1 MKKLLLTLF
10 NVILCLVALAQNN
23 GTVRGIVTDKDS
35 KETLIGATVTL
46 KNEKKTFKLAVS
58 TGLDG
63 SYVFKNVPAG
73 KYEVEAKFVAYKD
86 EDKDFD
92 LKAGETK
99 IISLQIE
106 SKSSSLDEVKISGKS
121 DEGGDYKSRSIERK
135 SDQVLNAVSARA
147 IEISPDLTIANV
159 TQRVSGVS
167 IERSNNGEGQYAII
181 RGMDK
186 RYNYTLVNGVKIPS
200 PDNKN
205 RYVPL
210 DIFPA
215 DIVDRME
222 VYKSLTPNLEGDAIG
237 GGINL
242 VLKDAPDRLTI
253 RANAAVGLAGTFAV
267 KNNFTAFDHAG
278 SAGLSPRISNGSNYT
293 ANISDFS
300 NGGFNYQTRHT
311 PVSTVLGFSIG
322 GRSANKKFGALAAA
336 SYQNTFRGTSTIF
349 YDTDVDRDTNEPA
362 LKSVQSRRYS
372 IQQERTGLHTRLD
385 YKFNKE
391 NKIDLYASYMNLA
404 QNEFRFQSDTTL
416 NLGRVGVGTGRV
428 TNTYRSTR
436 TVQQIFSAN
445 LHGEHK
451 LADKLEMNW
460 SAVYAKATANQPDQA
475 ILTIVTGRTAIL
487 DAAGNKIGS
496 AQNPAL
502 FNSTGAA
509 QSHIWAKNADEDKTG
524 FLNFIYK
531 PKIGD
536 TKVEFSVGG
545 MYRDKRRTS
554 NYDDYSLKLSGSTTQ
569 VYDGNINNNTFMVQ
583 TVGGSLNDPL
593 NYTFNEKIAAGYA
606 QFKFTLGKLQTL
618 GGVRYENTRQD
629 WVTSAKVDQ
638 TVGAIGSN
646 KYADLLPSLNFKYA
660 LGDKQNL
667 RLSYYSAI
675 SRPGFY
681 ELIPHT
687 GGNPDADYQELGNP
701 KLKRIT
707 SDNYDLRYEFFPKQ
721 LDQLLVGVFY
731 KDIKNPIEY
740 ALVNQATSIF
750 YTAGNFGNA
759 SNYGF
764 EMDFTKYISKFG
776 FRANYTFT
784 DSKITTPKTVLYR
797 DPVTTSY
804 TQRTEEQTRPLQGQS
819 KHIGNLS
826 LLFKDAVSGLDAQLA
841 AVYTGARIYTVS
853 PFLDNDVW
861 QKGTVTLDLSA
872 EQKITKSFSV
882 YIKINNLLNTPSELE
897 IRRPY
902 KITTA
907 TVNQDVA
914 NQTIGENVFIRKDEY
929 QQFYL
934 LGLRYKL

>member
-1 MKKLLLTLF
+1 MKRLLLTIAH
-10 NVILCLVALAQNN
+10 VIFCLIAMAQYDGTIR
-23 GTVRGIVTDKDS
+23 GTVIDKNT

-46 KNEKKTFKLAVS
+46 KNQSKTFKTSVS

-63 SYVFKNVPAG
+63 SYVFRNVKPG
-73 KYEVEAKFVAYKD
+73 KYQIEAKFVAYKD
-86 EDKDFD
+86 DEKDFE

-106 SKSSSLDEVKISGKS
+106 SKSSDLEEVKISGKS
-121 DEGGDYKSRSIERK
+121 DEGSDYKSRSIERK

-253 RANAAVGLAGTFAV
+253 RANAAVGMAGSLFNQDYTQ
-267 KNNFTAFDHAG
+267 FDH
-278 SAGLSPRISNGSNYT
+278 SASAKSSPRSVNGNAYSAT
-293 ANISDFS
+293 LADFPNS
-300 NGGFNYQTRHT
+300 AFNYSTKKA
-311 PVSTVLGFSIG
+311 PVSTVFGLSIG
-322 GRSANKKFGALAAA
+322 GRSTDKKFGALAAV
-336 SYQNTFRGTSTIF
+336 SYQNTYRGTSTIF
-349 YDTDVDRDTNEPA
+349 YDTDVDRATNEPA
-362 LKSVQSRRYS
+362 LKSVQARNYS
-372 IQQERTGLHTRLD
+372 IQQERTGLHAKLD
-385 YKFNKE
+385 YKFNKDH
-391 NKIDLYASYMNLA
+391 KIDLYASYMNLA
-404 QNEFRFQSDTTL
+404 QNQFRFQSDTTL
-416 NLGRVGVGTGRV
+416 NLGRVGMGTGRV
-428 TNTYRSTR
+428 SNTYRSSR
-436 TVQQIFSAN
+436 IVQQIFSTN
-445 LHGEHK
+445 LHGEHE
-451 LADKLEMNW
+451 LADHLDMNW
-460 SAVYAKATANQPDQA
+460 SLVYAKADANEPDRA
-475 ILTIVTGRTAIL
+475 SLNIVTGRTAIL
-487 DAAGNKIGS
+487 DAGGNKIGS
-496 AQNPAL
+496 TQNPAL

-509 QSHIWAKNADEDKTG
+509 QSHVWAKNSDEDKTAY
-524 FLNFIYK
+524 LNFIYK
-531 PKIGD
+531 PKIAD

-545 MYRDKRRTS
+545 MYRDKTRTS
-554 NYDDYSLKLSGSTTQ
+554 SYDDYSLRLSGSTTQ
-569 VYDGNINNNTFMVQ
+569 IYDGNINNNTFMVQ
-583 TVGGSLNDPL
+583 TVGGSPSDPL
-593 NYTFNEKIAAGYA
+593 NYNFKEKVAAAYA
-606 QFKFTLGKLQTL
+606 QFKFTIGKLQTL
-618 GGVRYENTRQD
+618 GGVRYENTQQD
-629 WVTSAKVDQ
+629 WVTSANANQ
-638 TVGAIGSN
+638 TVGAIGSK
-646 KYADLLPSLNFKYA
+646 KYDDLLPSLNFKYA

-667 RLSYYSAI
+667 RASYYSAI

-687 GGNPDADYQELGNP
+687 GGDPDADYQELGNP
-701 KLKRIT
+701 NLKRIT

-740 ALVNQATSIF
+740 ALVNQATSVF
-750 YTAGNFGNA
+750 YTAANFGNA

-764 EMDFTKYISKFG
+764 EVDFTKYISKFG

-784 DSKITTPKTVLYR
+784 DSKITTTKTVLYR
-797 DPVTTSY
+797 DAATTSL
-804 TQRTEEQTRPLQGQS
+804 TQRNEDQTRPLQGQS

-826 LLFKDAVSGLDAQLA
+826 LLFKDAKSGIDAQLA
-841 AVYTGARIYTVS
+841 AVYTGPRIYTVS
-853 PFLDNDVW
+853 PYLDNDIW
-861 QKGTVTLDLSA
+861 QKGTITLDLSA
-872 EQKITKSFSV
+872 EKKVSKNFSV
-882 YIKINNLLNTPSELE
+882 YVKVNNLLNTPSELE

-902 KITTA
+902 QVTA
-907 TVNQDVA
+907 STINQDVA
-914 NQTIGENVFIRKDEY
+914 NQTVGENVFVRKDEY
-929 QQFYL
+929 KQFYL

>member
-10 NVILCLVALAQNN
+10 NVIFCLMAFAQNN
-23 GTVRGIVTDKDS
+23 GTVRGIVTDKES
-35 KETLIGATVTL
+35 KETLIGATVIL
-46 KNEKKTFKLAVS
+46 KNEKKTFKVSAS

-73 KYEVEAKFVAYKD
+73 KYEVEAKYIAYKD
-86 EDKDFD
+86 EDKDFE
-92 LKAGETK
+92 LKAGEVK

-106 SKSSSLDEVKISGKS
+106 SKSSSLEEVKISGKS
-121 DEGGDYKSRSIERK
+121 DEGSDYKSRSIERK
-135 SDQVLNAVSARA
+135 ADQVLNAVSARA

-167 IERSNNGEGQYAII
+167 VERSNNGEGQYAII

-222 VYKSLTPNLEGDAIG
+222 VYKSLTPSLEGDAIG

-242 VLKDAPDRLTI
+242 VMKDAPERLTI
-253 RANAAVGLAGTFAV
+253 RANAAIGLAGAFFR
-267 KNNFTAFDHAG
+267 NNFTAFDHSG
-278 SAGLSPRISNGSNYT
+278 SASTSPRISNGNNYS
-293 ANISDFS
+293 ANISDFP
-300 NGGFNYQTRHT
+300 NGGFNYDSKKT
-311 PVSTVLGFSIG
+311 PVSSVFGFSIG
-322 GRSANKKFGALAAA
+322 GRSNNKKFGALVAA
-336 SYQNTFRGTSTIF
+336 SYQNTYRGTSTVF
-349 YDTDVDRDTNEPA
+349 YDTDVDRATNEPA
-362 LKSVQSRRYS
+362 LKSVQSRQYS
-372 IQQERTGLHTRLD
+372 TQQERTGLHAKLD
-385 YKFNKE
+385 YKFNKDH
-391 NKIDLYASYMNLA
+391 KIDLYASYMNLA
-404 QNEFRFQSDTTL
+404 QNQFRFQSDTTL
-416 NLGRVGVGTGRV
+416 NLGRVGAGTGRV
-428 TNTYRSTR
+428 SNTYRSSR
-436 TVQQIFSAN
+436 IVQQIFSTN
-445 LHGEHK
+445 LHGEHD
-451 LADKLEMNW
+451 LADHLEMNW
-460 SAVYAKATANQPDQA
+460 SLVYAKADANEPDRA
-475 ILTIVTGRTAIL
+475 TLNIVTGRTAVL
-487 DAAGNKIGS
+487 DGAGNKIGS
-496 AQNPAL
+496 TQNPAL

-509 QSHIWAKNADEDKTG
+509 QSHVWAKNADEDKTAY
-524 FLNFIYK
+524 LNFIYK

-545 MYRDKRRTS
+545 MYRDKTRTS
-554 NYDDYSLKLSGSTTQ
+554 SYDDYSLKLSGSTTQ

-583 TVGGSLNDPL
+583 TVGGSPSDPL
-593 NYTFNEKIAAGYA
+593 NYNFKEKIAAGYA
-606 QFKFTLGKLQTL
+606 QFKFTIGKLQTL
-618 GGVRYENTRQD
+618 GGVRYENTQQD
-629 WVTSAKVDQ
+629 WVTAANVNQ
-638 TVGAIGSN
+638 VVGAIGSK
-646 KYADLLPSLNFKYA
+646 KYDDLLPSLNFKYA

-687 GGNPDADYQELGNP
+687 GGDPDADYQELGNP
-701 KLKRIT
+701 NLKRIT

-731 KDIKNPIEY
+731 KNIKNPIEF
-740 ALVNQATSIF
+740 ALVNQATSVF
-750 YTAGNFGNA
+750 YTAANFGNA
-759 SNYGF
+759 TNYGF

-784 DSKITTPKTVLYR
+784 DSKITTTKTVLYR
-797 DPVTTSY
+797 DAATTGL
-804 TQRTEEQTRPLQGQS
+804 TQRTEDQTRSLQGQS

-841 AVYTGARIYTVS
+841 AVYTGPRIYTVS
-853 PFLDNDVW
+853 PYLDNDIW

-872 EQKITKSFSV
+872 EQRISKSFSA

-902 KITTA
+902 QVTA
-907 TVNQDVA
+907 STVNQDVA
-914 NQTIGENVFIRKDEY
+914 NQTVGENVFIRKDLY
-929 QQFYL
+929 KQFYL

>member
-1 MKKLLLTLF
+1 MKKLLLTLL
-10 NVILCLVALAQNN
+10 NVIFFLAAMAQSN
-23 GTVRGIVTDKDS
+23 GTVKGTVIDKDS

-46 KNEKKTFKLAVS
+46 KSENKNFKASVS

-63 SYVFKNVPAG
+63 SYIFRNVPQG
-73 KYEVEAKFVAYKD
+73 KYEVEAKYIAYKD
-86 EDKDFD
+86 DDKDFD
-92 LKAGETK
+92 LKSGEIK
-99 IISLQIE
+99 IINLQIE
-106 SKSSSLDEVKISGKS
+106 SKSSDLAEVKVSGKS
-121 DEGGDYKSRSIERK
+121 DEGSDYKSRSIERK

-167 IERSNNGEGQYAII
+167 VERSSNGEGQYAII

-253 RANAAVGLAGTFAV
+253 RANAAMGMAGSLFDQDYT
-267 KNNFTAFDHAG
+267 KFDH
-278 SAGLSPRISNGSNYT
+278 SASSKTSPRIANGNGYSAT
-293 ANISDFS
+293 ISDFP
-300 NGGFNYQTRHT
+300 NNPFNYSAKKA
-311 PVSTVLGFSIG
+311 PVSTIFGASVG
-322 GRSANKKFGALAAA
+322 GRSEDKKFGALAAI
-336 SYQNTFRGTSTIF
+336 SYQNTYRGTSTIF
-349 YDTDVDRDTNEPA
+349 YDTDVDRATNKPA
-362 LKSVQSRRYS
+362 LKSVQSRSYS
-372 IQQERTGLHTRLD
+372 IQQERTGLHAKLD
-385 YKFNKE
+385 YKFNKDH
-391 NKIDLYASYMNLA
+391 KIDLYASYMNLA
-404 QNEFRFQSDTTL
+404 QNQFRFQSDTTL
-416 NLGRVGVGTGRV
+416 NLGRVGMGTGRV
-428 TNTYRSTR
+428 SNNYRSSR
-436 TVQQIFSAN
+436 IVQKIFSTN
-445 LHGEHK
+445 LHGEHE
-451 LADKLEMNW
+451 LADQLEMNW
-460 SAVYAKATANQPDQA
+460 SLVYAKASANEPDRA
-475 ILTIVTGRTAIL
+475 SLNIVTGRTAVL
-487 DAAGNKIGS
+487 DGSGNKIGS

-509 QSHIWAKNADEDKTG
+509 QSHVWAKNADEDKTAY
-524 FLNFIYK
+524 LNFIYK

-545 MYRDKRRTS
+545 MYRDKSRTS
-554 NYDDYSLKLSGSTTQ
+554 SYDDYSLRLAGSTTQ
-569 VYDGNINNNTFMVQ
+569 VYDGDINKNTFMVQ
-583 TVGGSLNDPL
+583 TVGGSPSDPL
-593 NYTFNEKIAAGYA
+593 NYDFKEKIAAGYA
-606 QFKFTLGKLQTL
+606 QFKFTIGKLQTL
-618 GGVRYENTRQD
+618 GGVRYENTQQD
-629 WVTSAKVDQ
+629 WMTSANVNQ
-638 TVGAIGSN
+638 IVGAIGSK
-646 KYADLLPSLNFKYA
+646 KYDDLLPSLNFKYA

-687 GGNPDADYQELGNP
+687 GGDPDADYQELGNP
-701 KLKRIT
+701 NLKRIT
-707 SDNYDLRYEFFPKQ
+707 SDNFDLRYEFFPKQ

-731 KDIKNPIEY
+731 KNIKDPIEF
-740 ALVNQATSIF
+740 ALVNQATSVF
-750 YTAGNFGNA
+750 YTAANFGNA

-776 FRANYTFT
+776 FRANYTFKN
-784 DSKITTPKTVLYR
+784 SKITTSKTFLYR
-797 DPVTTSY
+797 DAATTSL
-804 TQRTEEQTRPLQGQS
+804 TQRTEDQTRPLQGQS

-841 AVYTGARIYTVS
+841 AVYTGPRIYTVS
-853 PFLDNDVW
+853 PYLDNDIW

-872 EQKITKSFSV
+872 EKKISKNFSV
-882 YIKINNLLNTPSELE
+882 YIKVNNLLNTPSELE

-902 KITTA
+902 QITASTI
-907 TVNQDVA
+907 NQDVA
-914 NQTIGENVFIRKDEY
+914 NQTVGENVFVRKDEY
-929 QQFYL
+929 KQFYL

>member
-1 MKKLLLTLF
+1 MNKLLLTLF
-10 NVILCLVALAQNN
+10 SVFFSLIAFGQS
-23 GTVRGIVTDKDS
+23 GTVKGVIVDKSS
-35 KETLIGATVTL
+35 KETLIGATVIL
-46 KNEKKTFKLAVS
+46 KNEKKTFKVSVS

-63 SYVFKNVPAG
+63 SYIFRNVPSG

-86 EDKDFD
+86 EDKDFE
-92 LKAGETK
+92 LKSGETK
-99 IISLQIE
+99 IINLQIE
-106 SKSSSLDEVKISGKS
+106 SKSNDLAEVKISGKS
-121 DEGGDYKSRSIERK
+121 DEGSDYKSRSIERK

-222 VYKSLTPNLEGDAIG
+222 VYKSLTPALEGDAIG

-242 VLKDAPDRLTI
+242 VLKDAPDRLTV
-253 RANAAVGLAGTFAV
+253 RANAAVGMAGTFFDQDYT
-267 KNNFTAFDHAG
+267 KFDH
-278 SAGLSPRISNGSNYT
+278 SASSKSSPRIANGNNYSATIADFPNNAFNYT
-293 ANISDFS
+293 TKKA
-300 NGGFNYQTRHT
+300 
-311 PVSTVLGFSIG
+311 PVSTIFGLSIG
-322 GRSANKKFGALAAA
+322 GRSADKKFGALAAI
-336 SYQNTFRGTSTIF
+336 SYQNTYKGTNTIF
-349 YDTDVDRDTNEPA
+349 YDTDVDRSTNEPA
-362 LKSVQSRRYS
+362 LKSVQNRTYS
-372 IQQERTGLHTRLD
+372 IQQERTGIHTKFD
-385 YKFNKE
+385 YKFNKH
-391 NKIDLYASYMNLA
+391 NKIDLFASYMNLA
-404 QNEFRFQSDTTL
+404 QNQYRFQSDTTL
-416 NLGRVGVGTGRV
+416 NLGRVGAGTGRV
-428 TNTYRSTR
+428 SNTYRSSR
-436 TVQQIFSAN
+436 VVQKIFSTN
-445 LHGEHK
+445 LHGEHE
-451 LADKLEMNW
+451 LGDHFEMNW
-460 SAVYAKATANQPDQA
+460 SLLYAKATANEPDRA
-475 ILTIVTGRTAIL
+475 SLNIVTGRTAVL
-487 DAAGNKIGS
+487 DANGNKIGS
-496 AQNPAL
+496 TQNPAL

-509 QSHIWAKNADEDKTG
+509 QSHVWAKNADEDKTAY
-524 FLNFIYK
+524 LNFIYK
-531 PKIGD
+531 PKIFD

-545 MYRDKRRTS
+545 MYRDKTRSS

-583 TVGGSLNDPL
+583 TVGGSPNDPL
-593 NYTFNEKIAAGYA
+593 NYDFKEKIAAGYA
-606 QFKFTLGKLQTL
+606 QFKFTIGKLQTL
-618 GGVRYENTRQD
+618 GGVRYENTDQS
-629 WVTSAKVDQ
+629 WVTAANINQ
-638 TVGAIGSN
+638 TVGAVGS
-646 KYADLLPSLNFKYA
+646 KTYADLLPSLNFKYA

-687 GGNPDADYQELGNP
+687 GGDPDADYQELGNP
-701 KLKRIT
+701 NLKRIT

-731 KDIKNPIEY
+731 KNIKNPIEY
-740 ALVNQATSIF
+740 ALVNQATSVF
-750 YTAGNFGNA
+750 YTAANFGNA
-759 SNYGF
+759 TNYGF

-784 DSKITTPKTVLYR
+784 DSKITTTKTVLYR
-797 DPVTTSY
+797 DAATTSL
-804 TQRTEEQTRPLQGQS
+804 TQRNEEQTRPLQGQS

-826 LLFKDAVSGLDAQLA
+826 LLFKDQSSGIDAQLA
-841 AVYTGARIYTVS
+841 AVYTGPRIYTVS
-853 PFLDNDVW
+853 PYLDNDIW
-861 QKGTVTLDLSA
+861 QKGTITLDLSA
-872 EQKITKSFSV
+872 EKRINKRFSV

-902 KITTA
+902 QVTTA
-907 TVNQDVA
+907 TANQDVA
-914 NQTIGENVFIRKDEY
+914 DQTVGQNVFIRKDEY
-929 QQFYL
+929 KQFYL